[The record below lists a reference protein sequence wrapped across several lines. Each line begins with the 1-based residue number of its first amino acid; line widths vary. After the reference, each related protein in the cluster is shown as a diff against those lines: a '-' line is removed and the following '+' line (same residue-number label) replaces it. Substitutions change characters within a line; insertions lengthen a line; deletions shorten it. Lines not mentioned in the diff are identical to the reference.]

1 MIYGIGVD
9 VVRIG
14 RIKEVLERW
23 EERFLNRVFTGQE
36 IDLCRKRVH
45 VISCFAMR
53 FAAKEAFSKAL
64 GTGMR
69 HKVYW
74 RQIEV
79 RHDKHGKPGFRLSG
93 HALELIKQAN
103 ISRLHL
109 SLTDEG
115 DYAAAMVVL
124 EC

>member
-14 RIKEVLERW
+14 RIKEVIERW
-23 EERFLNRVFTGQE
+23 EERFLNRVFTRQE
-36 IDLCRKRVH
+36 IDFCRSRVH
-45 VISCFAMR
+45 RVSCFAMR
-53 FAAKEAFSKAL
+53 FAAKEAFAKAL

-69 HKVYW
+69 HRIYW

-79 RHDKHGKPGFRLSG
+79 FHDKRGKPEFRLNG
-93 HALELIKQAN
+93 HALELVRQAN

-109 SLTDEG
+109 SLTDESE
-115 DYAAAMVVL
+115 YAAAMVVL

>member
-9 VVRIG
+9 VVRIE
-14 RIKEVLERW
+14 RIKEVLDRRK
-23 EERFLNRVFTGQE
+23 ERFLNRVFTRQE
-36 IDLCRKRVH
+36 IDFCRNRVH
-45 VISCFAMR
+45 VIPCFAMR

-69 HKVYW
+69 HGIYW
-74 RQIEV
+74 RQIEIL
-79 RHDKHGKPGFRLSG
+79 HDKRGKPEFRLTG

>member
-14 RIKEVLERW
+14 RIKKVLERW
-23 EERFLNRVFTGQE
+23 NERFLERVFTPRE
-36 IDLCRKRVH
+36 IDFCRKWVRPV
-45 VISCFAMR
+45 SCLAMR

-69 HKVYW
+69 HGVYW
-74 RQIEV
+74 RQIEIF
-79 RHDKHGKPGFRLSG
+79 HDKRGKPELKLSG
-93 HALELIKQAN
+93 QALELMHQSN
-103 ISRLHL
+103 ISRPHV

-115 DYAAAMVVL
+115 DYAAAVVVL